1 MNGFKVVLK
10 AEDSPARPDPQGA
23 MIAHRAL
30 LRTIHEETWRLV
42 NLLARDDAQTLE
54 VRQMIKDRATDLGE
68 RTARALET
76 VETMAMGYRA
86 AGKFS
91 AVYGTDDIGVR

>member
-1 MNGFKVVLK
+1 
-10 AEDSPARPDPQGA
+10 

-54 VRQMIKDRATDLGE
+54 VRQTIQDRATDLAE
-68 RTARALET
+68 RAATALET
-76 VETMAMGYRA
+76 VEAMAQGYRA
-86 AGKFS
+86 AGVFS
-91 AVYGTDDIGVR
+91 AVYGADLGVRP